1 MERDGLVR
9 RSACPTDRRSSFTV
23 ITEAG
28 LRRLGE
34 VVPGHVEMIDR
45 WFTGQLDPEQL
56 RTMLEALRT
65 VRDAVR
71 PHAVAGA

>member
-1 MERDGLVR
+1 M
-9 RSACPTDRRSSFTV
+9 